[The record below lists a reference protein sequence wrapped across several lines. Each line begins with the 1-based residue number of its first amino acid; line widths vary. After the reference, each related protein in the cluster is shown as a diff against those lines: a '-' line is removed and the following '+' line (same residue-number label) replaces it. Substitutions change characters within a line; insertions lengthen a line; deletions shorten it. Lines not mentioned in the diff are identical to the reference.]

1 MRMPSRT
8 TAAGLIGG
16 PVLLA
21 AILLAKPAMPAEP
34 LMLITASE
42 AALPAE
48 QIAKIHE
55 RGITRGPS
63 VSIVSPQPGAGMMK
77 SPVALKIKYEAHGGA
92 KIDVDSVLLTYLR
105 TPEIDLTQRIKPFI
119 AAGGIDVQDA
129 QVPPGTHTIRV
140 IVADTDGRTNE
151 ADFTFTV
158 GQ

>member
-1 MRMPSRT
+1 
-8 TAAGLIGG
+8 
-16 PVLLA
+16 
-21 AILLAKPAMPAEP
+21 
-34 LMLITASE
+34 
-42 AALPAE
+42 
-48 QIAKIHE
+48 
-55 RGITRGPS
+55 
-63 VSIVSPQPGAGMMK
+63 
-77 SPVALKIKYEAHGGA
+77 
-92 KIDVDSVLLTYLR
+92 VLLTYLR